1 MMKQMNI
8 AYLRCSTNEQDTAHQ
23 EASILDYCRRNN
35 INIDRVI
42 RDEGISAFSKDI
54 SARDGFLE
62 VLDLAHKGQ
71 VDNLVVFETSRISR
85 NFIEGQTVV
94 DTLTKC
100 NVKIHCVT
108 DNAII
113 NESDLNQLMNAFKF
127 FFNQKASKETGE
139 RVRSAHQLLRSQGK
153 WASGTIPYGYK
164 LVDGYAIIDEELAPQ
179 IIEMF
184 EDYIH
189 HSSSYVQKKY
199 NIRNRKTL
207 IDRISHPMLKE
218 IVGDDLF
225 NRANKVRES
234 RKCRSNSSANQLNR
248 TDILFEG
255 LLYHKCCQSRLY
267 LNRDYRYKTKA
278 HVYRCKACRG
288 NGSTIKKSFSG
299 KRLDAYLEEQVLQIL
314 DSLNHDALL
323 EKYNGRC
330 TKKQAVLNLKQRE
343 LTNTHSSKMR
353 AIQLAQSKLEGYILN
368 GAPDTTIN
376 AVSTMIH
383 NITNELTELEE
394 QLNKVNKDIEALQE
408 QTNYHE
414 ALIANI
420 LNAKA
425 IYQTASIAQK
435 KAILHMLIN
444 RIEVSDTNSA
454 DIFLNI

>member
-1 MMKQMNI
+1 MMNI
-8 AYLRCSTNEQDTAHQ
+8 AYLRCSSTEQDVQHQ
-23 EASILDYCRRNN
+23 ESSINAYAQRNN
-35 INIDRVI
+35 LTIDRI
-42 RDEGISAFSKDI
+42 IKDEGVSAFRKDV

-62 VLDLAHKGQ
+62 VLDLSHKGE
-71 VDNLVVFETSRISR
+71 VDNLIVFETSRISR
-85 NFIEGQTVV
+85 QFIESQTLI
-94 DTLTKC
+94 DELTRC
-100 NVKIHCVT
+100 NVKIHSVG

-113 NESDLNQLMNAFKF
+113 NQNELDALMTAFRSF
-127 FFNQKASKETGE
+127 MNQKASKETGL
-139 RVRSAHQLLRSQGK
+139 RVKSAHELLRQQGK
-153 WASGTIPYGYK
+153 WPAGTIPYGYK
-164 LVDGYAIIDEELAPQ
+164 LIDGYAIIDEELAPQ

-189 HSSSYVQKKY
+189 HSSSYVQNKY
-199 NIRNRKTL
+199 NIKNRKTL

-225 NRANKVRES
+225 NRANRVRES
-234 RKCRSNSSANQLNR
+234 RKCRSSSSTNQLNR
-248 TDILFEG
+248 TDVLFEG

-288 NGSTIKKSFSG
+288 NGSTTKKSFSG

-323 EKYNGRC
+323 EKYNSRC
-330 TKKQAVLNLKQRE
+330 TKKQAVLNIKQRE

-353 AIQLAQSKLEGYILN
+353 AVQLAQSKLEEYILN

-383 NITNELTELEE
+383 NITNELADIEQ
-394 QLNKVNKDIEALQE
+394 QLNKVNEDIEALQE

-425 IYQTASIAQK
+425 IYESAPIVQK
-435 KAILHMLIN
+435 KAILHMLID
-444 RIEVSDTNSA
+444 RIEVSDTDSA